1 MLMWLHCERRGR
13 PRLGLL
19 ALGAGYGIAVFTK
32 QQGAFVAMGAF
43 GLAPILW
50 GRSRPWREGLVDA
63 VAVVATALAV
73 FGAAMAL
80 DGGGIAALKLGVAT
94 AVDYESRGQLIAH
107 LIELARKSPALF
119 AALAGAVCLWPAAF
133 AIERRRRS
141 DDRTVLLT
149 VWALGAATAAVSL
162 LQFSKRGYAHYGL
175 LTLPFALIAI
185 ATAASWG
192 WEQIVIFFA
201 LRHGAKRSPR
211 AIRRLGLAVVAV
223 VASLLSIEAWAL
235 PRASGPPEPLRHE
248 LDAHLCA
255 GIQPGQRLLLLPS
268 RDNALHWACGTNA
281 RGTRWGY
288 TFNLQERP
296 DEYIEELAK
305 PDLTQVFVFKADR
318 EHPYEQEVARRHD
331 WTEFFTALEQQ
342 GFHPIAQTDAGT
354 LYRRGPDPA
363 LHEETGH
370 GRD

>member
-1 MLMWLHCERRGR
+1 
-13 PRLGLL
+13 
-19 ALGAGYGIAVFTK
+19 
-32 QQGAFVAMGAF
+32 
-43 GLAPILW
+43 
-50 GRSRPWREGLVDA
+50 
-63 VAVVATALAV
+63 
-73 FGAAMAL
+73 
-80 DGGGIAALKLGVAT
+80 
-94 AVDYESRGQLIAH
+94 
-107 LIELARKSPALF
+107 
-119 AALAGAVCLWPAAF
+119 
-133 AIERRRRS
+133 
-141 DDRTVLLT
+141 
-149 VWALGAATAAVSL
+149 
-162 LQFSKRGYAHYGL
+162 
-175 LTLPFALIAI
+175 
-185 ATAASWG
+185 
-192 WEQIVIFFA
+192 VIFFA